1 MSTEEAVQLGRLA
14 IYHATH
20 KDSASGGM
28 VRVYHVIEG
37 GWEKVIEG
45 DDVSTMHYEIAQKKG
60 LKGDGNET
68 GMEYFNA

>member
-1 MSTEEAVQLGRLA
+1 MLA

-28 VRVYHVIEG
+28 VRVYHIVKD
-37 GWEKVIEG
+37 GWEKIVEG
-45 DDVSTMHYEIAQKKG
+45 KDVSDMHYEIAQTKG

-68 GMEYFNA
+68 GMEYFKI